1 MIHPACS
8 SFFIGAALLDAV
20 SRAASESPRR
30 RCNHNFHAADADV
43 CHRLLNAIEPGSY
56 VPPHR
61 HLDPAKDETMIVL
74 RGALGV
80 VLFDASGT
88 VTAHARLTPGGDP
101 LAVNIPHG
109 TFHTVLGL
117 VPGTVFFESKAGPYT
132 PLAAAE
138 KAPWAP
144 LEGADGAATYY
155 RELARSFALHSTH

>member
-1 MIHPACS
+1 MNVLASPS
-8 SFFIGAALLDAV
+8 PFIGAALLDVV
-20 SRAASESPRR
+20 SRAAAESPRGR
-30 RCNHNFHAADADV
+30 RNHNFHAADADA

-80 VLFDASGT
+80 VLFDASGA

-109 TFHTVLGL
+109 AFHAVLGL
-117 VPGTVFFESKAGPYT
+117 VPGTVFFEAKAGPYR

-138 KAPWAP
+138 RAPWAP
-144 LEGADGAATYY
+144 LEGAGGAAAYY
-155 RELARSFALHSTH
+155 RELARLFVPNPTR